1 MSDPARA
8 GQVLDEDDD
17 FVEFE
22 ADDWR
27 QDQANM
33 NRKDLWDASWFDDQS
48 TEDAVAEQI
57 RTEMEKKAQSSS
69 QQQAGQ

>member
-1 MSDPARA
+1 MSDPARV

-57 RTEMEKKAQSSS
+57 RTELEKKAQSSS